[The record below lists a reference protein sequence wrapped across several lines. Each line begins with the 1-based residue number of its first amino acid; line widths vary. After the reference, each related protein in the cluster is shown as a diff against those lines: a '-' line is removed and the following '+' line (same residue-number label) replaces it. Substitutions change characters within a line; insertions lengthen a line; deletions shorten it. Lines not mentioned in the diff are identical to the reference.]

1 MRDTH
6 KPNMGLRIA
15 YIIPNVFMYILI
27 FGLSVFVFTSVE
39 ELKDVNRL
47 GIWLFNL
54 VILLLAVLFGSY
66 RIWSWV
72 KRGKL

>member
-1 MRDTH
+1 MRDIH
-6 KPNMGLRIA
+6 KPNMGVRIV

-39 ELKDVNRL
+39 ELKDINRL

-54 VILLLAVLFGSY
+54 IILLLAALFGSY
-66 RIWSWV
+66 RIWSS
-72 KRGKL
+72 

>member
-1 MRDTH
+1 MRDIH

-47 GIWLFNL
+47 EIWLFNL
-54 VILLLAVLFGSY
+54 VILLLAALFGSY